1 MEGDRNYQAEMLA
14 AKIKHYLITTMGRVS
29 DEANINEFYQALCH
43 ALREEIMINWL
54 AAARTKAKTDTRML
68 YYFSLEYMPGRILS
82 NNITN
87 LASNEIVMTALQKLN
102 RNLAEVI
109 DIEADPGLGNGG
121 LGRLASCF
129 LDSLATKSYPAQAYG
144 LRYQY
149 GIFEQQL
156 WDGLQIEAPD
166 CWLLSENPWEF
177 RRDLKKVVVKY
188 CGHTTPSSNIHGDEI
203 FTLRDAEEVW
213 ALPFDIPIIGY
224 TTSSKFS
231 VVTLRLWS
239 TKDSPRNFQLQSYN
253 AGRLDQAAE
262 NTLLTDVLYPNDIH
276 DVGKRIR
283 LKQEFLLVS
292 ASLQDII
299 RHHLSVHNNFRSFA
313 EKVRIQINDTHPTL
327 VIPELIRIL
336 TKQYDIPW
344 KMAVEMTMAITSYT
358 NHTILSEALEEWDQN
373 LFYYLLPRQYKIIER
388 LNLEFCNTIR
398 SRFPDDEARIRRMS
412 ILEDGK
418 VRMANL
424 AIVGS
429 HKINGVAALHTEILK
444 NSVFKDFYEEFPDH
458 FINITNGVT
467 QRRWL
472 LHCNENL
479 ARFITKRIGDGWI
492 TDFTEIKKLAPYA
505 SDPESQDEFLAI
517 KRKNKHRL
525 IEYIN
530 KTNSLRNSS
539 GEVVAPPPI
548 IDPNSLFDVQIKRIH
563 EYKRQLMNILHWIMV
578 YFDML
583 DNPDHG
589 RIPRTVIFGG
599 KAASGYETAK
609 DIIRF
614 ISCVS
619 RKINKDA
626 RLNGALKI
634 IYVENYNVTK
644 AEIIIP
650 AADISEQISTAGT
663 EASGTSNMKL
673 SMNGALTVGTN
684 DGANIEMREAV
695 TDRWWPFVFGCSSE
709 EINKMREQGSYQP
722 RNIYDNNPKVKR
734 AVDTLRDRSFAIN
747 DSEHQAFSDLYHKLI
762 EVHYGGAPD
771 RYFTLKDLESFY
783 DTQKRIEDLYK
794 KPKEW
799 AEYALNN
806 IAAMSF
812 FSIDRTV
819 KQYCDEIWDLHPCP
833 NDAEILERVRH
844 EYSLLDA
851 CRIYGE
857 IEISRLTKEHPP

>member
-1 MEGDRNYQAEMLA
+1 MNIDRDYQAEMLA
-14 AKIKHYLITTMGRVS
+14 AKVKHYLITTMGRVS
-29 DEANINEFYQALCH
+29 DEANITEFYQALCY

-54 AAARTKAKTDTRML
+54 ASARTRTKKDARMM
-68 YYFSLEYMPGRILS
+68 YYLSLEYLPGRILG

-87 LASNEIVMTALQKLN
+87 LASNEIVLTALQKLN
-102 RNLAEVI
+102 RNLSDVLER
-109 DIEADPGLGNGG
+109 ESDPGLGNGG

-129 LDSLATKSYPAQAYG
+129 LDSLATMNYPAQAYG

-188 CGHTTPSSNIHGDEI
+188 CGHTTPSLNIHGDEI
-203 FTLRDAEEVW
+203 LLLHDAEEVW

-224 TTSSKFS
+224 TQGSHFS

-276 DVGKRIR
+276 EVGKRIR

-299 RHHLSVHNNFRSFA
+299 RHHLTIHDNFRSFA
-313 EKVRIQINDTHPTL
+313 DKVRIQINDTHPAL
-327 VIPELIRIL
+327 VIPELIRLL

-344 KMAVEMTMAITSYT
+344 KMALEMTMAVTGYT
-358 NHTILSEALEEWDQN
+358 NHTILSEALEQWDQS
-373 LFYYLLPRQYKIIER
+373 LFYYLLPRQYKTIER
-388 LNLEFCNTIR
+388 LNYEFCNTVR
-398 SRFPDDEARIRRMS
+398 VRYPDDEDRIRRMS
-412 ILEDGK
+412 ILENGK

-429 HKINGVAALHTEILK
+429 HKVNGVAALHTEILK
-444 NSVFKDFYEEFPDH
+444 SSVFKDFFEEFPDR
-458 FINITNGVT
+458 FVNITNGVT

-472 LHCNENL
+472 LHCNEDL
-479 ARFITKRIGDGWI
+479 SRFITKRIGNGWI
-492 TDFTEIKKLAPYA
+492 TDFSQIQKLAAYAADPDSQNEFLGIKK
-505 SDPESQDEFLAI
+505 
-517 KRKNKHRL
+517 KNKQKL
-525 IEYIN
+525 VEYIN
-530 KTNSLRNSS
+530 LTNRLRNAT

-548 IDPNSLFDVQIKRIH
+548 IDPSSLFDVQIKRVH
-563 EYKRQLMNILHWIMV
+563 EYKRQLMNILHLIMV
-578 YFDML
+578 YYDML
-583 DNPDHG
+583 DNPNHT
-589 RIPRTVIFGG
+589 RIKRTAIIGG

-614 ISCVS
+614 IFCVA
-619 RKINKDA
+619 RKINRDPHI
-626 RLNGALKI
+626 NGFLKI
-634 IYVENYNVTK
+634 VYVENYNVSK
-644 AEIIIP
+644 AEMIIP

-663 EASGTSNMKL
+663 EASGTGNMKL
-673 SMNGALTVGTN
+673 AMNGALTVGTN

-695 TDRWWPFVFGCSSE
+695 TDKWWPFAFGCSSD
-709 EINKMREQGSYQP
+709 EINTMRSRGDYQP
-722 RNIYDNNPKVKR
+722 RSIYDSNPKIRR
-734 AVDTLRDRSFAIN
+734 AVDTLRDRTFAIN

-783 DTQKRIEDLYK
+783 EVQKKVEALYLE
-794 KPKEW
+794 PNLW
-799 AEYALNN
+799 AEYAIHN
-806 IAAMSF
+806 IAGMF
-812 FSIDRTV
+812 NFSSDRTV
-819 KQYCDEIWDLHPCP
+819 KQYCDLIWGLEPCP
-833 NDAEILERVRH
+833 DDEEILERVRH
-844 EYSLLDA
+844 EYSLMDA
-851 CRIYGE
+851 CRIY
-857 IEISRLTKEHPP
+857 R